1 MSTFYICEPGI
12 RLWEQPIYTTA
23 PGIITF
29 SFLGPSILEVWATW
43 SKATNSLAS
52 EWPIV
57 MKWRTVGYSL
67 EQHKIQEVR
76 LRKEIEKTLS
86 DEDLIEKNAISKIY
100 SYIQSSNSLDNN
112 FEPNELTQHRNT
124 ILIFKK
130 STPNLNLIWEQL
142 SKADKGITSQNIF
155 DLLTNSRETLIGR
168 FIESDT
174 HSAAQLIA
182 PIEYGDK
189 IKSLIETL
197 DTIKTI
203 ETEVPDIIQSF

>member
-12 RLWEQPIYTTA
+12 RLWEQSIYTTA

-29 SFLGPSILEVWATW
+29 SFLGPYILEVWATW
-43 SKATNSLAS
+43 SKVTN
-52 EWPIV
+52 
-57 MKWRTVGYSL
+57 SL

-76 LRKEIEKTLS
+76 LRKEIEKTLT
-86 DEDLIEKNAISKIY
+86 DEDLIKKNETSKIY
-100 SYIQSSNSLDNN
+100 SYIQSSNSLDNKL
-112 FEPNELTQHRNT
+112 EPNELTQHRNT

-182 PIEYGDK
+182 PIEYSDK
-189 IKSLIETL
+189 IKSLIEML
-197 DTIKTI
+197 DTIKTTK
-203 ETEVPDIIQSF
+203 TEIPDIIQSF